1 MKTLAKM
8 KKSKKSKDDLLKDLE
23 FLRGYV
29 AEMKLALLYLNFDV
43 EACNREK
50 ATLQKEINK
59 LRGEK

>member
-43 EACNREK
+43 EATRRERDFYK
-50 ATLQKEINK
+50 KKCEGK
-59 LRGEK
+59 